1 MKDAVSKLISN
12 GNKNKL
18 IGNKIRRNTTIEYLT
33 KILENMKKS
42 FHEML
47 LKNNE
52 IITEKNKMQ
61 LISKFML
68 KYMKNIDE
76 ISNYLIDNCFLNELY
91 QMDLK
96 QTTKF
101 YHQISACVRN

>member
-1 MKDAVSKLISN
+1 MKDIISELISN

-68 KYMKNIDE
+68 KYNEQIDE
-76 ISNYLIDNCFLNELY
+76 ISKHLIDKCLTSMTIENSRKWLTKYLPVS
-91 QMDLK
+91 LK
-96 QTTKF
+96 E
-101 YHQISACVRN
+101 IV